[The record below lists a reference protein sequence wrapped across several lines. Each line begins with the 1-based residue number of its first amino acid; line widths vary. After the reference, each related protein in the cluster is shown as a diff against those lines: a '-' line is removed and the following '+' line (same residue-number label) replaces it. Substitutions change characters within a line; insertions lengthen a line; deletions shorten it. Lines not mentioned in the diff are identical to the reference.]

1 MKKLISLLIL
11 FSLINNFQSQNKIDL
26 AKTILNETLDTKK
39 YNLTKQFDLDQM
51 TGLEYHNTYKV
62 DNFVYLNTDFKSE
75 YPKEKPQ
82 NKSSVGYLTNNQNKI
97 LGYYI
102 NTKNFPESDQIF
114 ATLKNKF
121 GAAKVITK
129 ANENWPY
136 STYYWENTKE
146 GLDILLTMN
155 KKESG
160 FFTNVYFITSKLK
173 MGNMASR
180 ETVLSN
186 FKVANSQ

>member
-82 NKSSVGYLTNNQNKI
+82 KI
-97 LGYYI
+97 
-102 NTKNFPESDQIF
+102 KKP
-114 ATLKNKF
+114 
-121 GAAKVITK
+121 
-129 ANENWPY
+129 
-136 STYYWENTKE
+136 KE
-146 GLDILLTMN
+146 P
-155 KKESG
+155 
-160 FFTNVYFITSKLK
+160 SKLSPWFDK
-173 MGNMASR
+173 VFQG
-180 ETVLSN
+180 VLDLVN
-186 FKVANSQ
+186 DENEDVPLK